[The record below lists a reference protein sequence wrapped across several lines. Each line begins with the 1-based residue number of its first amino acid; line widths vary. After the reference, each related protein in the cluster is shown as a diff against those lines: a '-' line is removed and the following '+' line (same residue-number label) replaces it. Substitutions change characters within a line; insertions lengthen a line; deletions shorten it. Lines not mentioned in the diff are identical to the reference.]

1 MPSANCYLY
10 LPGTT
15 TLATGLV
22 DGSGT
27 PISNPFLAS
36 SVGQVEFGAPN
47 GVYDLRIAQGA
58 RDFTIEI
65 QCADLL
71 QALNETASFLGAK
84 SSAPTTRNDGSA
96 LQIADRYFNTSDQLE
111 YLYKS
116 TGWVANNLDGQ
127 LLATIQGASLLGA
140 VMQDGSAGTVQ
151 QAIDIGD
158 KILRQELSGADGGE
172 LMGYARSELA
182 AAVENAK
189 GMFDASAVN
198 IWEYGSYADKSGG
211 PTYDLWDWT
220 PAFSE
225 ALNSGLNVNVGNHN
239 QLLNVSGRVELKF
252 DNQIIFA
259 NGGGIKTT
267 GSGTAGTIVYA
278 TGLKGVK
285 ALGLRLEPGAV
296 TGGLWTSGSAI
307 LFDNCTGFAIENNDV
322 SKGRRGISVADSSGG
337 RIAGNYCHDSIV
349 RDNPAGAT
357 QFGADI
363 GIYNNCKDI
372 SVEGNTC
379 VRGCGQGITVQ
390 TNGTTGHT
398 LTGIAITGNTVRDQ
412 DAYGILLYSDG
423 ANAAGVN
430 PDVFRGVT
438 VTGNTVENIT
448 GLIPNPADGSLSF
461 GAGIY
466 IQGAEGVVVSANTVR
481 KASLNTVSSL
491 LAPGGIGVANA
502 RSFTLT
508 GNIVEECGKHGI
520 FLGDPLQKGSA
531 NGTAIVTGN
540 TCNKNGQ
547 HGIHC
552 NDFPRANIEGNTAN
566 ENTGYGI
573 FCRNQGTTSSKKF
586 IVTGN
591 TLIGNLQNGLTIAHG
606 DSIILGNT
614 IENSGAAGLVVGSGT
629 TTVGDNMVIG
639 SGTRGIEISAGVV
652 DGNVHDN
659 TLDGNMVQMFIM
671 SPVRGLISNTLKNL
685 PVGGTAYGGNYL
697 VERNITGA
705 TPDVKNGEYFNK
717 TDTVSVTNLL
727 SGYQGQEI
735 VIRAGAAF
743 TLINGGAIA
752 TATGADVN
760 LAVGRS
766 IVLRFIA
773 TAWRQSV

>member
-1 MPSANCYLY
+1 MTNTYK
-10 LPGTT
+10 
-15 TLATGLV
+15 TLNPL
-22 DGSGT
+22 GS
-27 PISNPFLAS
+27 N
-36 SVGQVEFGAPN
+36 N
-47 GVYDLRIAQGA
+47 A
-58 RDFTIEI
+58 RDLSDNASNFDEYMNSDLPSIKDRFDKRRETLTGNQVAFDDAQEGRAQEFTEA
-65 QCADLL
+65 QT
-71 QALNETASFLGAK
+71 ERESE
-84 SSAPTTRNDGSA
+84 
-96 LQIADRYFNTSDQLE
+96 FNTDQSERDEAFQAFLE
-111 YLYKS
+111 G
-116 TGWVANNLDGQ
+116 TGWSSIGAYGAGVVITSHTQTIDYLGQ
-127 LLATIQGASLLGA
+127 PYALKPSIPASLTTPY
-140 VMQDGSAGTVQ
+140 VTAGVWATEGINFKLV
-151 QAIDIGD
+151 GD
-158 KILRQELSGADGGE
+158 NSLRQNLAAITGGE
-172 LMGYARSELA
+172 LIGYARSPLA
-182 AAVENAK
+182 AAIVNAK
-189 GMFDASAVN
+189 GMLDASAVS
-198 IWEYGSYADKSGG
+198 IWEYGSLADKSGG
-211 PTYDLWDWT
+211 STYDLWDWT
-220 PAFSE
+220 PAFTA

-239 QLLNVSGRVELKF
+239 QLLKVSGRVELKF
-252 DNQIIFA
+252 DNQVIFA

-278 TGLKGVK
+278 AGLKGVK
-285 ALGLRLEPGAV
+285 ALGLRLEPGTV

-307 LFDNCTGFAIENNDV
+307 LFDNCIGGVIEGNDV
-322 SKGRRGISVADSSGG
+322 SKGRRGISVADSTGVQI
-337 RIAGNYCHDSIV
+337 RGNYCHDSIV
-349 RDNPAGAT
+349 RSSPSTAT

-372 SVEGNTC
+372 IVDGNTC

-398 LTGIAITGNTVRDQ
+398 ITGVSITGNTVRDQ

-423 ANAAGVN
+423 ANAAGAN

-448 GLIPNPADGSLSF
+448 GIIPNPADGSLSF

-466 IQGAEGVVVSANTVR
+466 VQGVEGVVLSANTVR

-502 RSFTLT
+502 RSFTLI

-552 NDFPRANIEGNTAN
+552 NDFPRANIVGNTAN

-586 IVTGN
+586 IVKGN
-591 TLIGNLQNGLTIAHG
+591 TLVGNLQNGLTIANG
-606 DSIILGNT
+606 DSIIIGNT

-629 TTVGDNMVIG
+629 TIIADNTVAN
-639 SGTRGIEISAGVV
+639 SAARGIEVSAGVV

-659 TLDGNMVQMFIM
+659 ILDGNMIQMFIM
-671 SPVRGLISNTLKNL
+671 SPVRGMISNILKNL
-685 PVGGTAYGGNYL
+685 PSGGTAYGGNYL

-705 TPDVKNGEYFNK
+705 TPDVKNGDYFNK

-735 VIRAGAAF
+735 VLRAGAAF

-760 LAVGRS
+760 LAAGRS

-773 TAWRQSV
+773 TAWRQAV